1 MTAKTKALTLTT
13 KPTAITT
20 PQAVDWKRAAEDW
33 LANLGSDRTR
43 RAYREAWKAFIEFAQ
58 VAPDAVTQ
66 SQVIQYKTHLETAPS
81 PKTLK
86 PVCQATINLQLSALS
101 SFFDFAKGRGLR
113 ADNPADG
120 VGRKSITPYGKATWL
135 DPDKGEDLKLLKAV
149 DASTPQGLRDRALLL
164 IFLTLALRVK
174 SVADLRVGDLRRQ
187 GDAVFMK
194 ITAKGNKT
202 REVKLP
208 AITAAALAAW
218 LKTRGELAPAAPVF
232 TATAQ
237 GREAARRMLSAKG
250 FTLGEAEETLSPR
263 AIAYLLKTYCDR
275 AFGAGH
281 GIHPHSL
288 RHTAAKIAESEGA
301 RLTEISDLLGH
312 ASLQVTTIYM
322 HATDKAGDRVAATLG
337 RRYAQ
342 AEGA

>member
-218 LKTRGELAPAAPVF
+218 LKTRGELAPRCARLHGDRPGPGGRPPNAFSEGLHPGRGRRDLVAARDCLPVEDLLRPGLRGGSWNSPSLAAPYGREDCRIRRG
-232 TATAQ
+232 APDRNIRPAGSRLASGHYYLYARDRQ
-237 GREAARRMLSAKG
+237 GRR
-250 FTLGEAEETLSPR
+250 P
-263 AIAYLLKTYCDR
+263 
-275 AFGAGH
+275 
-281 GIHPHSL
+281 
-288 RHTAAKIAESEGA
+288 
-301 RLTEISDLLGH
+301 
-312 ASLQVTTIYM
+312 
-322 HATDKAGDRVAATLG
+322 G
-337 RRYAQ
+337 RRDT
-342 AEGA
+342 GSPLCPG